1 MNARLTIFAHAL
13 LCVSSY
19 AAVLLFYNNANEA
32 AEMGRAVHNMP
43 WREAAAKSHTVAQF
57 VDQHVMRP
65 MIGICAF
72 LLLSTT
78 YALARAVFAK

>member
-1 MNARLTIFAHAL
+1 MNTRLTIFDHAL
-13 LCVSSY
+13 LCVCSY
-19 AAVLLFYNNANEA
+19 AAVLLIYNNTNKA
-32 AEMGRAVHNMP
+32 AEMDRAVHNMP
-43 WREAAAKSHTVAQF
+43 WREAAAKSYTVAQF

-65 MIGICAF
+65 MVGICAF